1 MALLRVCARQRLSFV
16 RPSFAPI
23 MKGDKCAPTEIFG
36 RHTRRWA
43 SVLHKGPTVYRRIV
57 FPTAALEARARWK
70 AVNGKSGKTML
81 RVRVYYLDEQRVREY
96 PPALFRYSPDPL
108 NASYFSRRAAV
119 EAAMKEAIEAVDAY
133 LIWLALALQDENTL
147 LFDGMTH
154 FFKFDPSAP
163 FATSMLY
170 GAQQLG
176 EWALL
181 LRVGCA
187 LVESEIFRHFP
198 EDARKRVKE
207 LGAFLQNWAYRPE
220 ERVAEVIVFRDA
232 DGQFAVKDARDVVR
246 ILP

>member
-1 MALLRVCARQRLSFV
+1 M
-16 RPSFAPI
+16 
-23 MKGDKCAPTEIFG
+23 
-36 RHTRRWA
+36 
-43 SVLHKGPTVYRRIV
+43 LHKGPIVYRRIV

-70 AVNGKSGKTML
+70 AVNGKAGKTML
-81 RVRVYYLDEQRVREY
+81 RVRVYYLDDQRVREY
-96 PPALFRYSPDPL
+96 PPALFRYSPVPHDARL
-108 NASYFSRRAAV
+108 LSR
-119 EAAMKEAIEAVDAY
+119 EAAIEEAAREAAEATVAY
-133 LIWLALALQDENTL
+133 SVWLGLALQEERAL

-207 LGAFLQNWAYRPE
+207 LGAFLQDWAYRPE
-220 ERVAEVIVFRDA
+220 ERVAEVVVYRDV
-232 DGQFAVKDARDVVR
+232 DGQFAIKDAREVVR
-246 ILP
+246 VLP

>member
-1 MALLRVCARQRLSFV
+1 LR
-16 RPSFAPI
+16 APAEFLAGAQKEVAF
-23 MKGDKCAPTEIFG
+23 M
-36 RHTRRWA
+36 
-43 SVLHKGPTVYRRIV
+43 LHKGPTVYRRIV

-70 AVNGKSGKTML
+70 TVNRKSGKTML
-81 RVRVYYLDEQRVREY
+81 RVRVYYLDDQRVREY
-96 PPALFRYSPDPL
+96 PPALFRYSSDPL
-108 NASYFSRRAAV
+108 NALLFSRQAAIKEAMR
-119 EAAMKEAIEAVDAY
+119 EAAEATDAY
-133 LIWLALALQDENTL
+133 FVWLGLALQDDNTL

-187 LVESEIFRHFP
+187 LAESEICRHFADNWRQH
-198 EDARKRVKE
+198 EKA

-220 ERVAEVIVFRDA
+220 ERVAEVVVFKDA
-232 DGQFAVKDARDVVR
+232 NEQFAVKDARDVVR
-246 ILP
+246 VLP

>member
-1 MALLRVCARQRLSFV
+1 LIRFRAEWRKKSNDARLPKF
-16 RPSFAPI
+16 
-23 MKGDKCAPTEIFG
+23 FG
-36 RHTRRWA
+36 RAHAKEVA
-43 SVLHKGPTVYRRIV
+43 SMLHKGPTVYRRIV

-70 AVNGKSGKTML
+70 AVNGKAGKTML
-81 RVRVYYLDEQRVREY
+81 RVRVYWLDDQRVREY

-108 NASYFSRRAAV
+108 NALLFSRRAAV
-119 EAAMKEAIEAVDAY
+119 EAAMEEAIEAVDAY
-133 LIWLALALQDENTL
+133 LIWLALALQDGNTL

-187 LVESEIFRHFP
+187 VAESEIFRHFA
-198 EDARKRVKE
+198 EDARKHIKA
-207 LGAFLQNWAYRPE
+207 LGAFLQDWAYRPE
-220 ERVAEVIVFRDA
+220 ERVAEAVVFKDV
-232 DGQFAVKDARDVVR
+232 DGRFAIKEAREVVR
-246 ILP
+246 VLP

>member
-1 MALLRVCARQRLSFV
+1 M
-16 RPSFAPI
+16 
-23 MKGDKCAPTEIFG
+23 
-36 RHTRRWA
+36 
-43 SVLHKGPTVYRRIV
+43 LHKGPTVYRRIV

-70 AVNGKSGKTML
+70 AVNGKAGKTML
-81 RVRVYYLDEQRVREY
+81 RVRVYYLDDQRVREY

-108 NASYFSRRAAV
+108 NALLFSRQAAIEEAMR
-119 EAAMKEAIEAVDAY
+119 EAAEATDAY
-133 LIWLALALQDENTL
+133 FVWLGLALQDENTL

-187 LVESEIFRHFP
+187 VAESEIFRHFA
-198 EDARKRVKE
+198 EDARKHIKA
-207 LGAFLQNWAYRPE
+207 LGAFLQDWAYRPE
-220 ERVAEVIVFRDA
+220 ERVAEAVVFKDV
-232 DGQFAVKDARDVVR
+232 DGRFAIKEAREVVR
-246 ILP
+246 VLP

>member
-1 MALLRVCARQRLSFV
+1 
-16 RPSFAPI
+16 
-23 MKGDKCAPTEIFG
+23 
-36 RHTRRWA
+36 
-43 SVLHKGPTVYRRIV
+43 VLHKGPTAYRRIV

-70 AVNGKSGKTML
+70 AVNEKSGKTML
-81 RVRVYYLDEQRVREY
+81 RVRVYWLDDQRVREY
-96 PPALFRYSPDPL
+96 PPALFRYSLDPL

-154 FFKFDPSAP
+154 FFKFDPRLP

-170 GAQQLG
+170 GAERMG

-187 LVESEIFRHFP
+187 LAESEICRHFADNWRQH
-198 EDARKRVKE
+198 EKA

-220 ERVAEVIVFRDA
+220 ERVAEVVVFKDA
-232 DGQFAVKDARDVVR
+232 NEEFAVKDAREVVR
-246 ILP
+246 VLP